1 MVQTVCAIQ
10 CICCGKVIIKHILHH
25 QLIGADVIYAV
36 IARSISGK
44 TVLPFCYNIIII
56 DCNCCP
62 GIEIFPGAA
71 CLPGGDALRVQ
82 CIEIHDRACKINCR
96 INSFIGCLPGG
107 ADCQIACCGIGI
119 VVIINL
125 TVFCGVFFR
134 ILNSGIIAFIIT
146 HEIRFQSLIAV
157 FIFKNIPR
165 LYFDIAGGIRILL
178 FILECQAVF
187 DADCSEQGIH
197 IFHCRGIGFR
207 RKVVSCIS
215 NEN

>member
-82 CIEIHDRACKINCR
+82 CIEIHNRACKINCR
-96 INSFIGCLPGG
+96 INSFIGCLPGC
-107 ADCQIACCGIGI
+107 ADCQIARCGIGI
-119 VVIINL
+119 VVIVNH

-134 ILNSGIIAFIIT
+134 ILNLEAVVRIISLEIGFQIT
-146 HEIRFQSLIAV
+146 IV
-157 FIFKNIPR
+157 CKNILR
-165 LYFDIAGGIRILL
+165 LYSDIAGGIRILL
-178 FILECQAVF
+178 LILECHAVF

-207 RKVVSCIS
+207 RKVVSDIS
-215 NEN
+215 NKD